1 MGKRCPTGRAE
12 RVTKQA
18 AQPAKAKEIKG
29 GGTKIRKDA
38 RPPSDEMFRT
48 FDHSMG
54 IDDVGN
60 DQVRGEVVLGSGRWG
75 SGCRFLGLAVDV
87 VVISGGVHFLLLFI
101 RLFVSVIH
109 SLNQLENITVV
120 CSYIEQGATNLLII

>member
-29 GGTKIRKDA
+29 GGTEIRKDA
-38 RPPSDEMFRT
+38 RPPSDEMFGT
-48 FDHSMG
+48 FDHSME

-60 DQVRGEVVLGSGRWG
+60 NQVRGEVVLGGGWWGSGCRFLEVVLGGGRWG

-87 VVISGGVHFLLLFI
+87 VVIMGLHFQYFNY
-101 RLFVSVIH
+101 FVSVIH
-109 SLNQLENITVV
+109 S
-120 CSYIEQGATNLLII
+120 IEIN